1 MKFERGVTRM
11 KKPYEFLEN
20 LNLPQPMYR
29 LTLRPTVVLIAM
41 ASLGVIVLIAGFWNF
56 KLNWLLI
63 FFGLYFIGMVVFS
76 VVMVK
81 DRIVADL
88 YDDQVVL
95 YDKQDQRYGVIIPL
109 SEVESWKYQT
119 GVATGDTLTITLE
132 NGEVFAV
139 ESFKSRKIVR
149 HFYKRLPEKEQ
160 RRKIFDVLN
169 KKK

>member
-1 MKFERGVTRM
+1 MIYASLSLKIDKTCGTSPASRIMKSERGEPRM

-41 ASLGVIVLIAGFWNF
+41 AALGVIVLIAGFWNF
-56 KLNWLLI
+56 KPNGLLI

-81 DRIVADL
+81 DRIIADL

-109 SEVESWKYQT
+109 SETYFDSKKT
-119 GVATGDTLTITLE
+119 ILTITVYLCYT
-132 NGEVFAV
+132 VV
-139 ESFKSRKIVR
+139 
-149 HFYKRLPEKEQ
+149 Y
-160 RRKIFDVLN
+160 
-169 KKK
+169 

>member
-1 MKFERGVTRM
+1 M
-11 KKPYEFLEN
+11 KKSYEFLET
-20 LNLPQPMYR
+20 LNLPTPMYR
-29 LTLRPTVVLIAM
+29 LTLRPTAVLIAM
-41 ASLGVIVLIAGFWNF
+41 ATLGVVVLIAGFWNF
-56 KLNWLLI
+56 QPNWLLI

-76 VVMVK
+76 VMVVK
-81 DRIVADL
+81 DRVVADL

-109 SEVESWKYQT
+109 NEVESWKYQT
-119 GVATGDTLTITLE
+119 GVATGDTLTITLT
-132 NGEVFAV
+132 NGEVFVV

>member
-1 MKFERGVTRM
+1 M
-11 KKPYEFLEN
+11 KKPYEFIEK

-29 LTLRPTVVLIAM
+29 LTLRPTVILIAM
-41 ASLGVIVLIAGFWNF
+41 ASLGVAVLIAGFWNF
-56 KLNWLLI
+56 KPNWLLI

-88 YDDQVVL
+88 YDDQIVL
-95 YDKQDQRYGVIIPL
+95 YDKQDPRYGVVIPF

-119 GVATGDTLTITLE
+119 GVATGDTLTITLT

-149 HFYKRLPEKEQ
+149 HFYKRLPDKEQ

-169 KKK
+169 KK